1 VCEYISGGIKV
12 PAYRCCRTR
21 GHTLATL
28 RHNEPFGAVSRVTAQ
43 EGTAK
48 GTGPAQETRMM
59 KVLLVEDHNL
69 FRQVLA
75 LTLKYRTDFREN
87 VQARSVAEA
96 SQIVA
101 DSNDRVDLAIVDLDL
116 PGWGTTELIQ
126 NLHDLGV
133 PVLALTNIRSPEER
147 TRAVQAGANEVL
159 SMASS
164 DKEFIRVVNRLV
176 SE

>member
-1 VCEYISGGIKV
+1 
-12 PAYRCCRTR
+12 
-21 GHTLATL
+21 
-28 RHNEPFGAVSRVTAQ
+28 
-43 EGTAK
+43 
-48 GTGPAQETRMM
+48 M
-59 KVLLVEDHNL
+59 KRVLLVEDHNL

-96 SQIVA
+96 RQILA

-116 PGWGTTELIQ
+116 PGWGTIDFIQ
-126 NLHDLGV
+126 KLHELGV

-164 DKEFIRVVNRLV
+164 DEEIVGVVNRLA